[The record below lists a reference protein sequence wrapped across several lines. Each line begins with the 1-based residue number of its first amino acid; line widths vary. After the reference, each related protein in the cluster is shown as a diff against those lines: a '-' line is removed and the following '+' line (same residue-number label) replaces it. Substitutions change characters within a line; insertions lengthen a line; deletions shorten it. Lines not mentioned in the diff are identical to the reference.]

1 MEKGRL
7 DVITAAKCI
16 ILPTCTLPFSLK
28 HQIWPHFY
36 LIFSFLVLEWIRF
49 PMFDIHVLHTINR
62 IMQTYIQ
69 SFFGFLFIV
78 EEVSRNAKKTNMSTE
93 EMKYLSHLLTLDV
106 FIPKQ
111 TILYEVAEK
120 LYGRK
125 LKKLEAKAC
134 DNFLSGENL
143 LKQKALSYFRYD
155 MECHHNEIAQ
165 LASNIGKLA
174 GYFESVIL

>member
-1 MEKGRL
+1 MN
-7 DVITAAKCI
+7 
-16 ILPTCTLPFSLK
+16 TLS
-28 HQIWPHFY
+28 HVWY
-36 LIFSFLVLEWIRF
+36 TV
-49 PMFDIHVLHTINR
+49 HVLHTIDR

-111 TILYEVAEK
+111 TILYEVAGK